1 MKSSGHVTPAS
12 PPAMPEPY
20 PSGASGDWRTFTV
33 GVCLIAI
40 FLSALAFSP
49 TGTEW
54 VPGEP
59 SMQNL
64 AIRPTPTSEALGEAL
79 ALQERYT
86 QTVGSERVFAQ
97 TQEAEDL

>member
-1 MKSSGHVTPAS
+1 MKSSGPVTPAS
-12 PPAMPEPY
+12 PPAMPAPY

-33 GVCLIAI
+33 GVCLIAL

-54 VPGEP
+54 VPGA
-59 SMQNL
+59 SATQNL
-64 AIRPTPTSEALGEAL
+64 ATRPTPTSEALGGVL

-86 QTVGSERVFAQ
+86 QTVGSEGVFAQ
-97 TQEAEDL
+97 TQTAEDL

>member
-1 MKSSGHVTPAS
+1 MKSSGQVPPAS
-12 PPAMPEPY
+12 PAAMPAPY

-33 GVCLIAI
+33 GVCLIAL

-54 VPGEP
+54 VSGAPA
-59 SMQNL
+59 MQNL
-64 AIRPTPTSEALGEAL
+64 ATRPTPTPEAFGGAL

-86 QTVGSERVFAQ
+86 QTVGSEGVFAQ
-97 TQEAEDL
+97 TQTAEDL

>member
-12 PPAMPEPY
+12 PPATPY
-20 PSGASGDWRTFTV
+20 PSGASGDWRTFMV
-33 GVCLIAI
+33 GLCLIAL

-54 VPGEP
+54 VPGAP
-59 SMQNL
+59 AAQNL
-64 AIRPTPTSEALGEAL
+64 ATRPTPTSEAFGEAL

-86 QTVGSERVFAQ
+86 QTVGSERMFAQ
-97 TQEAEDL
+97 TQTAEDL